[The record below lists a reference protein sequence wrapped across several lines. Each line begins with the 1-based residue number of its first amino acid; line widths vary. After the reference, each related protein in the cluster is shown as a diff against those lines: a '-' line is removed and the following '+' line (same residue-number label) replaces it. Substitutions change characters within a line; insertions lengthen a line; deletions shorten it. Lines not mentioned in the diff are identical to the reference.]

1 MLSII
6 RATGRNRKKEDPFLQ
21 PGPHGYPMRF
31 AVRLA
36 GPKGF
41 KIYGA
46 DPGEP
51 IHYIECHSRHQV
63 LHETGHKKD
72 KSPAQVS
79 IHSNWPSWSI
89 RPVDTDVP
97 AFTITVHNN
106 DTTTNPSQDNANA
119 DNASNEANDDQTINL
134 EHTRCRPVTFQFQL
148 PIPTSTTTDA
158 TTDTTTPPPVETFEW
173 RRAPHACHETRSIR
187 KRTLPLTETGDE
199 RPPEERFVYAPSGS
213 ILVRLNSPNKR
224 ASLTSSVVTTT
235 PGTGTDRDQ
244 NRQPVGFTNEGEEI
258 VASYTNSRDYR
269 AWYYFQFWGSGA
281 TGELGEVFTRVAV
294 MSGLAVWQDEED
306 ELGRRK
312 RGKMGLLR
320 DDGLREMHGLAPV
333 LASGMPR
340 RPENEGV
347 SAKLGVHVVQH
358 GTHPPG
364 HLAVQCGVN

>member
-1 MLSII
+1 
-6 RATGRNRKKEDPFLQ
+6 
-21 PGPHGYPMRF
+21 MRF

-46 DPGEP
+46 DPGDP
-51 IHYIECHSRHQV
+51 IHYIECHSRRQV

-97 AFTITVHNN
+97 AFSITVHNN
-106 DTTTNPSQDNANA
+106 DNTARPSPD
-119 DNASNEANDDQTINL
+119 DASGEATADQTVNL
-134 EHTRCRPVTFQFQL
+134 EHTRCRPVTFKFEL
-148 PIPTSTTTDA
+148 PIPTSS
-158 TTDTTTPPPVETFEW
+158 TDTTTTPPVDTFEW

-199 RPPEERFVYAPSGS
+199 RPPAERFVYAPSGS
-213 ILVRLNSPNKR
+213 ILVRLNSPKKR
-224 ASLTSSVVTTT
+224 PPVSAAPTA
-235 PGTGTDRDQ
+235 PGTDR
-244 NRQPVGFTNEGEEI
+244 NRHPVGFTPDGEEI

-281 TGELGEVFTRVAV
+281 TGELGEVFARVAV

-306 ELGRRK
+306 EIGRRK
-312 RGKMGLLR
+312 RVNMGLLR
-320 DDGLREMHGLAPV
+320 DDGEREVHGVSPAF
-333 LASGMPR
+333 ASGMPR
-340 RPENEGV
+340 RPEAEG
-347 SAKLGVHVVQH
+347 SAKLEVHAVQH
-358 GTHPPG
+358 GSHTPG
-364 HLAVQCGVN
+364 HFAVQCGVNEGR